1 MKAAVLSIGAVL
13 ALAGCATTGNVM
25 DRAPVASF
33 VSSKPANVTA
43 GCLAPVM
50 LAQWPQTKVTPSGDG
65 QMIVVSGSAWGNPV
79 AIFTIEPALHGSRV
93 ALRRGS
99 VADRVFM
106 NIETS
111 AHKCL

>member
-33 VSSKPANVTA
+33 VSSNSVSVTA
-43 GCLAPVM
+43 ECLTPIM
-50 LAQWPQTKVTPSGDG
+50 LAQWPQTKVAPSGDG
-65 QMIVVSGSAWGNPV
+65 QMIIVSGSAWGNPV
-79 AIFTIEPALHGSRV
+79 AIFTIEHAYDGSHV

-99 VADRVFM
+99 VADQVLKS
-106 NIETS
+106 IETS
-111 AHKCL
+111 ARACI